1 MSGSTTLRLPCNKNF
16 DDDGQ
21 LTSEGSYRTFL
32 SGVMAE
38 SQCGPASPLSVGRI
52 VLNYTNLDSEIG
64 AVRCAWRELPR
75 RVTVW

>member
-32 SGVMAE
+32 SGVI
-38 SQCGPASPLSVGRI
+38 GRI
-52 VLNYTNLDSEIG
+52 AMRSS
-64 AVRCAWRELPR
+64 
-75 RVTVW
+75 